1 VDSVDE
7 RTQAQLAAIGEIH
20 GLLERD
26 GIDHW
31 LFGGWAVDF
40 HVGEV
45 TRPHDDVDLAVWADD
60 HSRIADLLCASGWA
74 HAPQADEDGGTG
86 YERRSVRVEL
96 TFLVR
101 YEDDSIRISLRAGAF
116 PFAGGAFG
124 GELLTLDGQ
133 SCLILERDSLVG
145 MKSSARDDPEDQA
158 KDASDLSALT

>member
-7 RTQAQLAAIGEIH
+7 RTQAQLAAVDEIH
-20 GLLERD
+20 RLLERE

-40 HVGEV
+40 HAGAI

-60 HSRIADLLCASGWA
+60 HDRIAELLHRSGWT
-74 HAPQADEDGGTG
+74 HAPYADEDGGTG
-86 YERRSVRVEL
+86 YERGPVRVEL

-101 YEDDSIRISLRAGAF
+101 HEDGSIRISLRAGAF

-124 GELLTLDGQ
+124 GELLTLAGQ
-133 SCLILERDSLVG
+133 RCHVLERDSLVG
-145 MKSSARDDPEDQA
+145 MKSSPRADSEDQA